1 MTLGKEF
8 EKNPRWV
15 SQTGRI
21 ARQIH
26 SGIQENLCVWLME
39 EDARERLIAVLGE
52 VRAISVPFD
61 DLGEDWSRVFHDI
74 AKTIRMGLVE
84 ADRAAGIAPP
94 EIVKEEKEESEKEE
108 KVEKDAHPH
117 ELRRRIFDAWSEA
130 FGRGKCRFRS
140 AGKRDRAIIARL
152 NEGFS
157 EEQIVQGIQG
167 FAKDSWRHEM
177 PVRHELATLLK
188 SGDHLETGIETLNGG
203 ISDAGRKAG
212 RNTGASGRAGNGTI
226 DFEDGD
232 RERGSEVLDIR
243 GNPVRRE
250 TSKWPGL
257 SGPSSV
263 GDELL

>member
-1 MTLGKEF
+1 MTLGKEI
-8 EKNPRWV
+8 EGNSGWE
-15 SQTGRI
+15 SQSGMI
-21 ARQIH
+21 AREIH
-26 SGIQENLCVWLME
+26 RGIQENLCVWLLE

-74 AKTIRMGLVE
+74 ARTIRMGIVE
-84 ADRAAGIAPP
+84 RDRAAGIAPP
-94 EIVKEEKEESEKEE
+94 EDVKKESKKKEKEE
-108 KVEKDAHPH
+108 KPDHPP
-117 ELRRRIFDAWSEA
+117 ELRKRIFDAWAKA
-130 FGRGKCRFRS
+130 FGREKCRFRS
-140 AGKRDRAIIARL
+140 SGKRDRAIIARL

-157 EEQIVQGIQG
+157 EEQIVQGVQG

-188 SGDHLETGIETLNGG
+188 SGDHLETGIETFNGG
-203 ISDAGRKAG
+203 GSDSGRKAG
-212 RNTGASGRAGNGTI
+212 GNTGKGGRAGNGTI

-232 RERGSEVLDIR
+232 RERGSAVLDIR

-257 SGPSSV
+257 SGPSAA

>member
-1 MTLGKEF
+1 VTLGKSF
-8 EKNPRWV
+8 EENPRRV
-15 SQTGRI
+15 SQKGFI
-21 ARQIH
+21 ARAIH
-26 SGIQENLCVWLME
+26 HGIQESLCVWLLE
-39 EDARERLIAVLGE
+39 EDARERFLAVLGE

-61 DLGEDWSRVFHDI
+61 ELDEDWSRVFHDI

-84 ADRAAGIAPP
+84 RDRASGIAPP
-94 EIVKEEKEESEKEE
+94 ESVKKEKKESEKKE
-108 KVEKDAHPH
+108 KVEKDAHSP

-130 FGRGKCRFRS
+130 FGREKCRFRS
-140 AGKRDRAIIARL
+140 AGKRDRSIIARL

-188 SGDHLETGIETLNGG
+188 SGDHLETGIETFNGG
-203 ISDAGRKAG
+203 GSDAGRKAG

-226 DFEDGD
+226 DFEDKD
-232 RERGSEVLDIR
+232 RERGSAVLDIR

-250 TSKWPGL
+250 PSKWPGL
-257 SGPSSV
+257 SGDSPV